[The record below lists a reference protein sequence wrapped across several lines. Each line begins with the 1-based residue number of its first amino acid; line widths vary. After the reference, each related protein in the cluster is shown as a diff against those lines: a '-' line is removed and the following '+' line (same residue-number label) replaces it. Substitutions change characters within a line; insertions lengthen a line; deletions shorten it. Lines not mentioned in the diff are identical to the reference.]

1 MEPAR
6 WKVIALSIVTTLC
19 LLTACDDD
27 DDDTPYPSII
37 TEMVMMR
44 VDAKMRITIQT
55 DNGSTYSVTNKLEG
69 LVPNSIGR
77 MLCSYTLD
85 VQGGARVYKLEGVKV
100 LHDLTTKAKTPVYDP
115 VNFVSQWQQG
125 KFINLHILPK
135 TQSDPSKHTWGFIRT
150 GQHPNTAGGITHE
163 LSVHHNQNNDPLAYS
178 SDYYLTLVIDSV
190 SKTFS
195 DKDSIELTLQGFDK
209 SRTWRYGK
217 QKP

>member
-6 WKVIALSIVTTLC
+6 WKVIILSLVAALC

-27 DDDTPYPSII
+27 EDGTTYPAII

-44 VDAKMRITIQT
+44 VDAKMHITIQT
-55 DNGSTYSVTNKLEG
+55 DKGTTYNVTNKLEG
-69 LVPNSIGR
+69 LVPKAIGR

-85 VQGGARVYKLEGVKV
+85 AQGGARVYKLEGVKV
-100 LHDLTTKAKTPVYDP
+100 LHDLTEKVKTPVYDP

-150 GQHPNTAGGITHE
+150 GQHPNAAGGVTHE
-163 LSVHHNQNNDPLAYS
+163 LSVHHNQNSDPLAYS

-190 SKTFS
+190 SKPFS
-195 DKDSIELTLQGFDK
+195 DKDSVELTLQGFNE